1 MGSAG
6 QINRLDA
13 MGKKYIIAKG
23 LNGSELLKA
32 LASRNNPQ
40 VNQMPLT
47 PAKVCEE
54 VLLSCG
60 IPLPGERISGQAG
73 VFIML
78 KILRENIKSGTRYFN
93 SASYADAAMC
103 HQALTK
109 LRMQLGVEEPEIS
122 GISRLLS
129 KPVIKAKNEAIVE
142 ELARPYL
149 EALSRQKLL
158 DAPALYRHLIS
169 QVSERKKPL
178 LMGRAFFIEEYP
190 VSPLEHQLTT
200 VIFGLERIES
210 ISRDE
215 LFGGIC
221 VGPDASLG
229 RLEQFSSYGSSNELR
244 TVLDEMIKSGEPLDS
259 FVIASP
265 KPETFAHLLREY
277 EHLSV
282 PYTIGSGISAVHSR
296 AFIDGTLDFK
306 ADTSGGMELQAL
318 IKNAGI
324 AGFSGKELSEIRA
337 DIMKALSAE
346 RIFKGNSCEG
356 KIHLSDL
363 GSLPF
368 INRKNVFIMGIEALA
383 GTGNEN
389 AILLDGDIIGIRS
402 ETERSDILTSVDKT
416 IKQAEDFRW
425 MINLL
430 KRHGKNVTVSYSY
443 FDTAALKTQ
452 SKPAVFS
459 SLEEEFTSVGDRGFF
474 EKNLLPLSEEEAY
487 MKQYKDGSRMWPLE
501 AELAVDSAIGSLPEL
516 RISSTAAEK
525 LVLCP
530 YAFFVEKLLK
540 ITMPEEPRDKTLW
553 LDAKETGSLCHEII
567 SLYSQRSGSLNTRE
581 EKKTLML
588 SLAEERITAWQ
599 QLMPSQLDI
608 AFEIEN
614 IKDICIKYVDLKE
627 TMPQAETLAT
637 ELSIGDEPVIPG
649 LLSIHGKA
657 DLIEKRNTDSGEE
670 IYVLDA
676 KTGKNVKQIEDDL
689 ETCVQALIYCEL
701 LNRTAYP
708 GKVSGAVYLYPKAG
722 RYVACRYNQGVSLAL
737 RERFKERI
745 ASIENA
751 EGWKAE
757 GTDACAFCSAKAI
770 CETDGRYRYFD
781 ALVKGGI
788 IL

>member
-1 MGSAG
+1 MEK
-6 QINRLDA
+6 RT
-13 MGKKYIIAKG
+13 IIAKG
-23 LNGSELLKA
+23 LNSSELLKT
-32 LASRNNPQ
+32 LAVGNNPQ
-40 VNQMPLT
+40 VNQIFMT
-47 PAKVCEE
+47 PSKVCEE
-54 VLLSCG
+54 ALLSYG

-73 VFIML
+73 IFIML
-78 KILRENIKSGTRYFN
+78 RILRENIESATRYFN
-93 SASYADAAMC
+93 SASYADAVMC

-109 LRMQLGVEEPEIS
+109 LRMQLNRVEEPEIS

-129 KPVIKAKNEAIVE
+129 KPVVKAKNKAIVE
-142 ELARPYL
+142 ELAIPYL
-149 EALSRQKLL
+149 EALSRLNLL
-158 DAPALYRHLIS
+158 DAPALYRYVIS
-169 QVSERKKPL
+169 KVSGRKKPL
-178 LMGRAFFIEEYP
+178 LMGRAFFVEEYP
-190 VSPLEHQLTT
+190 VSPLEYQLTAA
-200 VIFGLERIES
+200 IFGRDRIET

-221 VGPDASLG
+221 AGPEVSLG
-229 RLEQFSSYGSSNELR
+229 RFEQFSSYGSSNELR
-244 TVLDEMIKSGEPLDS
+244 RVLDRMIKSGEPLDS

-265 KPETFAHLLREY
+265 KPETFSQLLREY
-277 EHLSV
+277 EHLDI
-282 PYTIGSGISAVHSR
+282 PYTLGSGISAVHSR
-296 AFIDGTLDFK
+296 AFIDGTLDCK
-306 ADTSGGMELQAL
+306 ADASGWIELQSL

-324 AGFSGKELSEIRA
+324 AGFSGKELSELSA

-346 RIFKGNSCEG
+346 RIFMANSCEG
-356 KIHLSDL
+356 KVHLSDL
-363 GSLPF
+363 GSLPL

-383 GTGNEN
+383 GAGNEN

-402 ETERSDILTSVDKT
+402 ETERSELLTSVDKT
-416 IKQAEDFRW
+416 IKNAEDFRW
-425 MINLL
+425 LINLL
-430 KRHGKNVTVSYSY
+430 KRQRKNVTVSYSY

-459 SLEEEFTSVGDRGFF
+459 SLEEEFTSVGDWGFF
-474 EKNLLPLSEEEAY
+474 EGDLLPLSEEEAY
-487 MKQYKDGSRMWPLE
+487 MKQYKDGSRMRPLE
-501 AELAVDSAIGSLPEL
+501 ADLAVDSPVGNLPEL
-516 RISSTAAEK
+516 RISSTVAEK
-525 LVLCP
+525 LALCP

-567 SLYSQRSGSLNTRE
+567 SLYSQKSGALTARE
-581 EKKTLML
+581 EKKILML

-599 QLMPSQLDI
+599 QLMPSQMDKT
-608 AFEIEN
+608 FEIEN
-614 IKDICIKYVDLKE
+614 IKDICIKYVELKE
-627 TMPQAETLAT
+627 TLPQAETLAT

-649 LLSIHGKA
+649 RLSIHGKA
-657 DLIEKRNTDSGEE
+657 DLIEKRNTDKGEE
-670 IYVLDA
+670 IFVLDA
-676 KTGKNVKQIEDDL
+676 KTGRNVKQIEDDL

-722 RYVACRYNQGVSLAL
+722 RYVACRYNEGVSLAL

-745 ASIENA
+745 ASIEKA

-757 GTDACAFCSAKAI
+757 GTDACAFCTAKAI